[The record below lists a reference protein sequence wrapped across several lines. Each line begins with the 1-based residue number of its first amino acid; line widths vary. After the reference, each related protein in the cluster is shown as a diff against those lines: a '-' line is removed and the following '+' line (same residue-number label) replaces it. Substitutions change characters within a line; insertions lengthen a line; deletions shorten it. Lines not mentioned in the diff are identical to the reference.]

1 MNQNNSFKH
10 ITKDDN
16 NNNDYNCK
24 VIGVFLRV
32 SKVSSYMWCLFIVAA
47 LWKICYCLLFT
58 QERSER
64 STVYTLFRII

>member
-32 SKVSSYMWCLFIVAA
+32 SKVSSYM
-47 LWKICYCLLFT
+47 
-58 QERSER
+58 
-64 STVYTLFRII
+64 